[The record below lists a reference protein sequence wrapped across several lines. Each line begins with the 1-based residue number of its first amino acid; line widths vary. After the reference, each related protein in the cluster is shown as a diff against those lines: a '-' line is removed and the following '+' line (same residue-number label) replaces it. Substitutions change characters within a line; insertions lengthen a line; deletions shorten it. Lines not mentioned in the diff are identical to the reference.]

1 MQRKQQRKRRRKNMM
16 WQIVLLLVAGSI
28 FFGVLFGR
36 RNLEAGQTAVQE
48 TAESRGETD
57 SGAGTEPSGAAAT
70 ESREETEQTAVGTED
85 TGTDRETAAETG
97 QTAEN
102 ESTSESAAVGNY
114 DFSAPV
120 PESPKVDSTYFNDA
134 VFIGDSRTEG
144 LILNTGLNNAIE
156 YTHKGLM
163 VDTVFTKPV
172 INIDG
177 TKVTVMDA
185 LKTTQ
190 FNKVYIMLGINE
202 TGWPYN
208 DVFIHKYGKV
218 IDAVKEINPNAQIY
232 VQQILPVSQ
241 KVSST
246 HSYIKNEKIAEYNA
260 LLQEMAKEKRVCF
273 VAAAE
278 AVAGEDGTLP
288 EDAAVDGI
296 HLKKEYCVKWLEYLE
311 THTVATEG

>member
-1 MQRKQQRKRRRKNMM
+1 MQRKNRT
-16 WQIVLLLVAGSI
+16 WQIVLLLAAGSI
-28 FFGVLFGR
+28 FFGVLFGPER
-36 RNLEAGQTAVQE
+36 LEAEQTEARE
-48 TAESRGETD
+48 TG
-57 SGAGTEPSGAAAT
+57 T
-70 ESREETEQTAVGTED
+70 ESRITEESERMAGSTAVEERESFSAADGETESVSEDADVPETESLTENAVPEG
-85 TGTDRETAAETG
+85 
-97 QTAEN
+97 
-102 ESTSESAAVGNY
+102 Y
-114 DFSAPV
+114 DFSVPV
-120 PESPKVDSTYFNDA
+120 PEAVPVDSTWFDDA

-144 LILNTGLNNAIE
+144 LLLNTGLNNAAE

-172 INIDG
+172 IHMND

-202 TGWPYN
+202 TGWPYS
-208 DVFIHKYGKV
+208 DVFINKYGKV
-218 IDAVKEINPNAQIY
+218 IDAVKEINPEAQIY

-246 HSYIKNEKIAEYNA
+246 HSYIKNDKIAEYNV
-260 LLQEMAKEKRVCF
+260 LLQEMAKEKQVYF

-278 AVAGEDGTLP
+278 AVAGEDGMLP

-311 THTVATEG
+311 SHTVTTK